1 MSLGVRVSTGNRW
14 DKQLANHLFVVISVD
29 EFVKAMVA
37 AVEAGG
43 QQWSLLC
50 RKKSHGGT
58 CLLPGR
64 ICVGDRSTRRQW
76 LAVPSPMVARLK
88 TATGCG
94 GCSIGDC
101 GRVEGARRQ
110 RATTMEEEEDGSVGP
125 SKDGA
130 DMATVEKGDGSVGAP
145 QADGNGDIRGGR
157 WRRWGSTS
165 RGRRR
170 LQRREKA
177 RLYERGLYAV
187 EGCAVVAITV
197 AAILLVL
204 PTKVDS
210 GCGKTLAVGLCEVAA
225 QSRMRSC
232 SRDWLWNRNG
242 NTEDRCSDTR

>member
-1 MSLGVRVSTGNRW
+1 SLGVRVSTGNRW

-43 QQWSLLC
+43 QRWSLLR

-88 TATGCG
+88 MTTGCG

-130 DMATVEKGDGSVGAP
+130 DMATVEKGDGSVEGGDDYRGGEGSSIVGGSGSDGGKELGVGRQRVVAT
-145 QADGNGDIRGGR
+145 AKEGDGNDDSKGGVRLRWTEEKGQGDGSAGGSASEDCTQSR
-157 WRRWGSTS
+157 AVLWWLLRLLQSSWCCRRRW
-165 RGRRR
+165 
-170 LQRREKA
+170 
-177 RLYERGLYAV
+177 
-187 EGCAVVAITV
+187 TV
-197 AAILLVL
+197 AAGRL
-204 PTKVDS
+204 
-210 GCGKTLAVGLCEVAA
+210 
-225 QSRMRSC
+225 
-232 SRDWLWNRNG
+232 
-242 NTEDRCSDTR
+242 